1 MKETDLSLNFKSTHQ
16 LLEDLRICSWEDA
29 MTLDIRTALRLSPGR
44 ILLVTSSPETKI
56 SSIIRQMLQDY
67 IAVLVHFYN

>member
-44 ILLVTSSPETKI
+44 I
-56 SSIIRQMLQDY
+56 
-67 IAVLVHFYN
+67 